1 MTTDFILTNE
11 KDERDIMRYPKTREC
26 VNCRHSRGLGSDVW
40 CGHDPKG
47 KESYM
52 CETDCPYFEWF
63 EYKE

>member
-1 MTTDFILTNE
+1 
-11 KDERDIMRYPKTREC
+11 MRYPKTREC
-26 VNCRHSRGLGSDVW
+26 VNCQHSRGLGSDVW

-52 CETDCPYFEWF
+52 RETDCPYFEWF